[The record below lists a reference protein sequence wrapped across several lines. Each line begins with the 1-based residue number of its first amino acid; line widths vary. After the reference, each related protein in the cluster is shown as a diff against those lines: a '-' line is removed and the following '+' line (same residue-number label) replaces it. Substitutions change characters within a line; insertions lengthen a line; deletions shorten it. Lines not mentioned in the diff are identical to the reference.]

1 MPIFKRN
8 DDTEGRLERAEK
20 AVKRLGREVKQAQSA
35 PAGPDLLAEQKA
47 RHAQAAAVIEAQ
59 RQWLNSNIPVPQYVR
74 RSATSP
80 TGMVNLRTGKPYQFG
95 DPYTPTARQA
105 VAAMRALA
113 AAAEAAEARGGR

>member
-1 MPIFKRN
+1 VIQVPNPITRKLA
-8 DDTEGRLERAEK
+8 ELERRVRKAE
-20 AVKRLGREVKQAQSA
+20 A

-59 RQWLNSNIPVPQYVR
+59 RQWLHSNVAVPSYVR
-74 RSATSP
+74 RSGTSP